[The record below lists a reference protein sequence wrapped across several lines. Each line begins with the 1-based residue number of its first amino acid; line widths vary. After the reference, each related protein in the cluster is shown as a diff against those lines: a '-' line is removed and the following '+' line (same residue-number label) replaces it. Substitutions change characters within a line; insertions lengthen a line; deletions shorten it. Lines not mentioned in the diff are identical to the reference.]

1 MHISTASFF
10 ICVHYLYFMKRSLL
24 ITVLLATALNVFAQ
38 EEQKPLVI
46 EGYAELYYGFD
57 FNTPSDNNRPGFVV
71 NHHRHNEVNVNLA
84 MLRAI
89 YNKDRVRASIGVMA
103 GTYANVNL
111 VGEPGVLKNIYEA
124 NAGFRLHKRR
134 DLWVDAGIFP
144 SHIGQESVIGMDNA
158 TLTRSMI
165 AEGSPYYEAGVRL
178 SYTSLND
185 KFYIALMHLN
195 GWQRIQRRHGN
206 STPAGGLQITRR
218 PNKNVT
224 FNLST
229 FVGNDFP
236 DTIKRMRYF
245 IDMYTTLKF
254 AKRFEFTASI
264 DLGMQEAAFTSST
277 YKYDEWLGTSLI
289 LRFQSTKRTA
299 WVLREERFYD
309 PYSVILTPDAATPG
323 PGFNVWAITLGH
335 DRWLTNNL
343 LWRIE
348 GKLYVSEDPIFRRGN
363 ALYNDNYLATTSLA
377 VRFNNRK
384 NH

>member
-1 MHISTASFF
+1 
-10 ICVHYLYFMKRSLL
+10 MKRPLL
-24 ITVLLATALNVFAQ
+24 ITALLAIGIHATAQ
-38 EEQKPLVI
+38 TEPKPLVI

-71 NHHRHNEVNVNLA
+71 SHNRHNEVNINLA

-89 YNKDRVRASIGVMA
+89 YNKDRVRANIGVMA
-103 GTYANVNL
+103 GTYANANL

-144 SHIGQESVIGMDNA
+144 SHIGAEGAVSMDYP

-178 SYTSLND
+178 SYTSLNE

-236 DTIKRMRYF
+236 DSVKRMRYF

-254 AKRFEFTASI
+254 AKKFEFTATI
-264 DLGMQEAAFTSST
+264 DLGMQETFFSSSP

-289 LRFQSTKRTA
+289 LRYLPTQHTA

-309 PYSVILTPDAATPG
+309 PYSVIFTPDAATPG
-323 PGFNVWAITLGH
+323 PGFNVWAISLGH

-348 GKLYVSEDPIFRRGN
+348 GKLYVSEDPVFQRGN
-363 ALYNDNYLATTSLA
+363 ALYNDNYLLTTSLA